1 MDAWTYHRMLVVRF
15 QRRLDHAKAQHL
27 KAKAEG
33 RHGAA
38 KVFKD
43 EAYDLDRGL
52 QYMEAW
58 SPWFIQEFE
67 KQEVPNA

>member
-1 MDAWTYHRMLVVRF
+1 MDAWTYHNLLLVRF
-15 QRRLDHAKAQHL
+15 RRRLEHAKAQHL
-27 KAKAEG
+27 KEKAEG

-67 KQEVPNA
+67 KQEVDNA

>member
-1 MDAWTYHRMLVVRF
+1 MDAWVYHRMLLVRF
-15 QRRLDHAKAQHL
+15 QRRLDNAKANYA

-38 KVFKD
+38 KVFKE
-43 EAYDLDRGL
+43 EARDLDRGL

-58 SPWFIQEFE
+58 SPWFIKEFE
-67 KQEVPNA
+67 KPEVTNG